1 MIFSLAK
8 RLLIGKPKRNK
19 ELQNEKI
26 SNTKAL
32 AILSS
37 DALSSVAY
45 GPEQILIVL
54 SVLGAVAAWYTLPLT
69 IFILILLVTLVLSYR
84 QVIYAYPEGGGAYT
98 VSKHNLGEKWSLLA
112 GGSLLVDYIL
122 TVAVSISS
130 GTDAFVAVFPNL
142 YDYRILIACTL
153 VLFILILNLRGLTES
168 ATVLSYPVYLFIFG
182 LITLIIVGVWKVSTG
197 QVEPQQTSIIG
208 HSAPGITL
216 FLLLKAF
223 SSGASSLTGVE
234 AISNS
239 VNNFKN
245 PAPKNAVKTLTVM
258 GGILAFM
265 LIGIVFLTYY
275 YGIMPQKETTVLSQL
290 AKQVFGDNVA
300 FYFIQATTVLILI
313 LAANTGFTAFPL
325 LAANMAKDKYM
336 PHMFVVRGDRLGYSN
351 AIIILG
357 IFAILLIIAFNGKTE
372 NLVPL
377 YAVGV
382 FIPFTLAQLGM
393 VLKWITERPNHWP
406 KKLIVNTFGAL
417 ITFTILMI
425 LLITKFTHVWPILI
439 FLPIVVFIFVAIHK
453 HYIDISKQLDVDNLE
468 NEECVQSKNLA
479 IIPISSITNAVKKSI
494 SYAQLTADDII
505 VVHVSIG
512 ETNDQKLQEKWQSL
526 YPNIR
531 LVIIHSEYRNVI
543 KTITR
548 FIDKI
553 NNKVKAENYMI
564 TVIIPQFIT
573 KKRWHNLLHN
583 QASFMLKV
591 HLFYRKNIVLST
603 IPYKL
608 KV

>member
-1 MIFSLAK
+1 MFSQAK
-8 RLLIGKPKRNK
+8 RLLIGKPKKNK

-26 SNTKAL
+26 SNKKAL

-69 IFILILLVTLVLSYR
+69 LFILILLITLVLSYR
-84 QVIYAYPEGGGAYT
+84 QVIYAYPQGGGAYT
-98 VSKHNLGEKWSLLA
+98 VSKFNLGEKWSLLA

-130 GTDAFVAVFPNL
+130 GTDAFIAAFPNL
-142 YDYRILIACTL
+142 YDQRILIACSL
-153 VLFILILNLRGLTES
+153 VIVILILNLRGLTES

-182 LITLIIVGVWKVSTG
+182 LIALILVGIWKVATG
-197 QVEPQQTSIIG
+197 QVEPQQTSAIG
-208 HSAPGITL
+208 TSVPGVTI

-223 SSGASSLTGVE
+223 SSGASSLTGIE
-234 AISNS
+234 AISNA
-239 VNNFKN
+239 VNNFKD
-245 PAPKNAVKTLTVM
+245 PAPKNAVKTLVM
-258 GGILAFM
+258 MGSILTFM
-265 LIGIVFLTYY
+265 LIGMVTLTYY
-275 YGIMPQKETTVLSQL
+275 YGIMPQTETTVLSQL
-290 AKQVFGDNVA
+290 AKQIFGDNIA
-300 FYFIQATTVLILI
+300 FYFIQGVTVLILV

-336 PHMFVVRGDRLGYSN
+336 PHMFTVRGDRLGYSN
-351 AIIILG
+351 SIIILAV
-357 IFAILLIIAFNGKTE
+357 FAILLIIGFNGKTE

-393 VLKWITERPNHWP
+393 MLKWIRERPTHWR
-406 KKLIVNTFGAL
+406 KKLFINTLGTVL
-417 ITFTILMI
+417 SFTVFSI
-425 LLITKFTHVWPILI
+425 LLITKLGHVWPILV
-439 FLPIVVFIFVAIHK
+439 FLPIVVFIFIAIRK
-453 HYIDISKQLDVDNLE
+453 HYITIAKQLNVDNIE
-468 NEECVQSKNLA
+468 NEPVVKSKNLA
-479 IIPISSITNAVKKSI
+479 IIPISSITKAVDKSI
-494 SYAQLTADDII
+494 SYAKITADDII
-505 VVHVSIG
+505 VVHVAVG
-512 ETNDQKLQEKWQSL
+512 DTNVQQLQKKWKTL
-526 YPNIR
+526 YPEIR
-531 LVIIHSEYRNVI
+531 LVVIHSEYRNVI

-553 NNKVKAENYMI
+553 NHKPAYKDYLL

-573 KKRWHNLLHN
+573 NKRWHNLLHN
-583 QASFMLKV
+583 QTSFMLKV

-608 KV
+608 KR